1 MFCPNEAAISSLGI
15 ASRKMMDYAIEK
27 KITLVG
33 PAMLYFT
40 LKTVE
45 HFWKAERQ
53 SKNTQKIIELANK
66 ISSQSIDI
74 YESAKIAQDSIVKT
88 TKGVDDVMKKIK
100 DGKGSFLSKVD
111 NLNKVA
117 GLSPK
122 KNIPEDIYEE
132 IEIEENEEDNNNKLN

>member
-1 MFCPNEAAISSLGI
+1 
-15 ASRKMMDYAIEK
+15 
-27 KITLVG
+27 
-33 PAMLYFT
+33 MLYFT

-111 NLNKVA
+111 NLNKVG